1 MLLGNTSWRI
11 RRVQA
16 GSVLVE
22 DAQALLPPFLFWRRE
37 APART
42 DELST
47 HVALLREE
55 NQFFFPG
62 TVSDPVGKFPPEAS
76 PAISWLKIECG
87 LDDAGRTGSRIH
99 PCWSYDLGEV
109 QPKPPSSPN
118 AFRRKRRHATCHPR
132 AVWRAHQQSLGSRAP

>member
-22 DAQALLPPFLFWRRE
+22 DAQALLPPFLFGAAKRPHE
-37 APART
+37 PT
-42 DELST
+42 ELST

-55 NQFFFPG
+55 ISSFVPG
-62 TVSDPVGKFPPEAS
+62 TVSDPVGKFPPEAL

-87 LDDAGRTGSRIH
+87 LDDAGAER
-99 PCWSYDLGEV
+99 
-109 QPKPPSSPN
+109 
-118 AFRRKRRHATCHPR
+118 
-132 AVWRAHQQSLGSRAP
+132 